1 MSPRSMVTPGGS
13 GRVVFLPRFSTNS
26 SISLS
31 TANREQ
37 AELMTPLP
45 PMNNTLSF
53 AIPPTLVRAALDA
66 CPGVGFQERALRA
79 RGSRCSS
86 LGQATQIG
94 VARRAT
100 LSEMPELLTLSW
112 II

>member
-1 MSPRSMVTPGGS
+1 MFPRSTVTPGGS

-31 TANREQ
+31 AANREQ

-53 AIPPTLVRAALDA
+53 AMVPTLVRAALDA
-66 CPGVGFQERALRA
+66 CRGVGFQERRI
-79 RGSRCSS
+79 RG
-86 LGQATQIG
+86 A
-94 VARRAT
+94 
-100 LSEMPELLTLSW
+100 PEPA
-112 II
+112 

>member
-13 GRVVFLPRFSTNS
+13 GRVVFLPRFSTNR

-31 TANREQ
+31 AANREQ

-53 AIPPTLVRAALDA
+53 AMVPTLVRAALDA
-66 CPGVGFQERALRA
+66 CRGVGFRERRIWGA
-79 RGSRCSS
+79 
-86 LGQATQIG
+86 
-94 VARRAT
+94 
-100 LSEMPELLTLSW
+100 PEPA
-112 II
+112 